1 MARLDV
7 VDERLLHADA
17 EGREQEAAFEPLPV
31 HHLDARLRMP
41 VRRADRLEL
50 AERGADVVA
59 GALAAEVLVEASRP
73 RDRVEQRVRDEA
85 VDLARD
91 DEALLA
97 VDLGPLHRAL
107 AEAGLDVAREGVG
120 SLVVVVVGVEGQKT
134 EIGHRASP
142 PERGGRVLPNGTCS
156 RLPASPGGV
165 PEGDHM
171 VLERFRVDGKVAI
184 VTGAGRGIGAAT
196 AVALAEAGADVLL
209 AARTQ
214 EQLEAVAA
222 KVRAHGQRALV
233 VPTDVDDEERL
244 AGLADRA
251 VAELGR
257 LDIVVNNA
265 GGTAPRPFLATS
277 AGYLQRSFH
286 FNVVTAFVLSKA
298 AVPHMLEQGGGSIVN
313 ISSAIGRLR
322 DRGFV
327 AYGTAKAALSHMT
340 RLMAADLSPNIRVNG
355 IAVGSVATSALETV
369 LTDDAIRNEMVGRT
383 PLKRLGEADDIAIAA
398 LYLAS
403 GASSFVTGKIFEVDG
418 GLEEANLALNIPDV
432 E

>member
-1 MARLDV
+1 
-7 VDERLLHADA
+7 
-17 EGREQEAAFEPLPV
+17 
-31 HHLDARLRMP
+31 
-41 VRRADRLEL
+41 
-50 AERGADVVA
+50 
-59 GALAAEVLVEASRP
+59 
-73 RDRVEQRVRDEA
+73 
-85 VDLARD
+85 
-91 DEALLA
+91 
-97 VDLGPLHRAL
+97 
-107 AEAGLDVAREGVG
+107 
-120 SLVVVVVGVEGQKT
+120 
-134 EIGHRASP
+134 
-142 PERGGRVLPNGTCS
+142 
-156 RLPASPGGV
+156 
-165 PEGDHM
+165 M

-214 EQLEAVAA
+214 EQLDAVAEQ
-222 KVRAHGQRALV
+222 VRAHGQRALV

-244 AGLADRA
+244 AALADQA

-257 LDIVVNNA
+257 LDIVINNA
-265 GGTAPRPFLATS
+265 GGTAPRPFTATS

-298 AVPHMLEQGGGSIVN
+298 AVPHMLASGGGSIVN

-340 RLMAADLSPNIRVNG
+340 KLMAADLSPTIRVNG

-369 LTDDAIRNEMVGRT
+369 LTDDAIRTEMVSRT
-383 PLKRLGEADDIAIAA
+383 PVKRLGEPDDIAIAA

-418 GLEEANLALNIPDV
+418 GLEEANLVLGIPDV
-432 E
+432 